1 MNAQPSVER
10 TTTDNASSCLAV
22 SPMFT
27 DAHLTLCQ
35 TEQQRSVKTVRSN
48 LLLATALLS
57 TTLLGVCGCKSPS
70 YSDRFGFGTIDR
82 QKAKAADFDPY
93 PLNDIGPSVVGG
105 RPPGFF
111 NPLPEPR
118 RNELQAQN
126 KRYAYP

>member
-1 MNAQPSVER
+1 MLTAEWNRQARMLAMNARCAEDQS
-10 TTTDNASSCLAV
+10 TTYEANSLRSK
-22 SPMFT
+22 SQRPM
-27 DAHLTLCQ
+27 
-35 TEQQRSVKTVRSN
+35 
-48 LLLATALLS
+48 LLLTAALLS

-70 YSDRFGFGTIDR
+70 YGDRFGFGTIDR

>member
-1 MNAQPSVER
+1 MLAMNAHCAEDRSTSHKVISLR
-10 TTTDNASSCLAV
+10 
-22 SPMFT
+22 FT
-27 DAHLTLCQ
+27 KQRAHL
-35 TEQQRSVKTVRSN
+35 
-48 LLLATALLS
+48 LLSAALLS
-57 TTLLGVCGCKSPS
+57 TSLLGALGCKSTS